1 MVLVVLGLRGF
12 SGCGIFFFFFLAKT
26 GKRPSKPEQVGHPT
40 WDIGK
45 NAASRVFQDTGRT

>member
-12 SGCGIFFFFFLAKT
+12 PGCGIFFFLAKT
-26 GKRPSKPEQVGHPT
+26 GKLPSKPEQVGHPT
-40 WDIGK
+40 WDIDK